1 MRIALTVVTI
11 VLCTLVTPTHA
22 NKDRAA
28 DVEQELRKL
37 VQTWDDAY
45 VKGDTETLG
54 RLLADEFEFLGGP
67 KKADYLA
74 SFKTRKANIQ
84 SAVSTDVRV
93 QVYDDMAIVTGVDA
107 ITIKDVGQVLL
118 TKWLYLDVW
127 VKRGGRWQCV
137 KTYSAP
143 ATR

>member
-1 MRIALTVVTI
+1 MKIALTLITI
-11 VLCTLVTPTHA
+11 ILCVSVGPAYT
-22 NKDRAA
+22 NKDRTP
-28 DVEQELRKL
+28 DVEQELKKL
-37 VQTWDDAY
+37 VQTWDEAFVKKDA
-45 VKGDTETLG
+45 ETLN
-54 RLLADEFEFLGGP
+54 RLLADEFEFVGGP

-74 SFKTRKANIQ
+74 SFKTRKANII
-84 SAVSTDVRV
+84 SAVSTDIRV

-107 ITIKDVGQVLL
+107 ITIKDVAQDLL
-118 TKWLYLDVW
+118 TKWLYMDVW

>member
-1 MRIALTVVTI
+1 MKIALTVITI
-11 VLCTLVTPTHA
+11 LFSAFVTPICA
-22 NKDRAA
+22 NAERTA

-37 VQTWDDAY
+37 VQTWDEAF
-45 VKGDTETLG
+45 VKKDTETLN
-54 RLLADEFEFLGGP
+54 RLLADEFEFVGGP
-67 KKADYLA
+67 KKPDYLA

-84 SAVSTDVRV
+84 SAVSTDIQV

-107 ITIKDVGQVLL
+107 ITIKDVGQDLL
-118 TKWLYLDVW
+118 TKWLYMDVW

-143 ATR
+143 APR